1 MMKIGIDIRLIGK
14 KQTGS
19 EEVFLNLVKNLTHI
33 ESENEYFLF
42 TDIIDATAVA
52 EIARQLGVEKKANF
66 KIISLE
72 TWNKFSW
79 NFWTLPMHLH
89 KNPVDVYL
97 TQYIT
102 PFFVPKKIKIV
113 TIIHDVSFNAYAK
126 FIKFSDLFFL
136 RTLIPLS
143 LHRADKI
150 IAVSRFTK
158 DEIVKYYGTDPAKIE
173 WVHNAVGN
181 TFLELSKKKL
191 TEEDAKK
198 LRKKYNL
205 PEKFILYLGTLQPRK
220 NIPTLIEAYEKLP
233 DETRSHL
240 KLVLAGSRGHNFDPK
255 IDHSLEKYALTQEV
269 PLLGYIPDEDKA
281 NLFKLATIFCFPS
294 FYEGF
299 GIPILESFMVKTPVI
314 ASNIPP
320 HKEIAELCAVFFNPN
335 DATELSQK
343 LQSLFEDTKSQEN
356 LANLGEIQAHKFSW
370 KKTSEDILGILMATG
385 ESIDNVGE
393 KK

>member
-1 MMKIGIDIRLIGK
+1 MKIGIDIRLIGK

-42 TDIIDATAVA
+42 TDIIDVAGVA
-52 EIARQLGVEKKANF
+52 EISKQLGVTKKSNF
-66 KIISLE
+66 KIVSLK

-79 NFWTLPMHLH
+79 NFWTLPMYLR

-97 TQYIT
+97 TQYIL
-102 PFFVPKKIKIV
+102 PFFVPKKIKLV

-136 RTLIPLS
+136 RTLIPIS
-143 LHRADKI
+143 LRRADKI

-158 DEIVKYYGTDPAKIE
+158 DEIVKYYGIDPAKIE

-181 TFLELSKKKL
+181 AFLEAAEKKL
-191 TEEDAKK
+191 TEEVAKK

-233 DETRSHL
+233 TETRKQL
-240 KLVLAGSRGHNFDPK
+240 KLVLAGSRGHNFDLK
-255 IDHSLEKYALTQEV
+255 IDQMLEKYALTKEV

-299 GIPILESFMVKTPVI
+299 GIPILEAFIAKTPVI

-335 DATELSQK
+335 DVAELSQK
-343 LQSLFEDTKSQEN
+343 LQNLFIDTKSQEN
-356 LANLGEIQAHKFSW
+356 LVKLGEIQAHRFSW
-370 KKTSEDILGILMATG
+370 TKTTEDILRILIATG
-385 ESIDNVGE
+385 ESIDSMKE